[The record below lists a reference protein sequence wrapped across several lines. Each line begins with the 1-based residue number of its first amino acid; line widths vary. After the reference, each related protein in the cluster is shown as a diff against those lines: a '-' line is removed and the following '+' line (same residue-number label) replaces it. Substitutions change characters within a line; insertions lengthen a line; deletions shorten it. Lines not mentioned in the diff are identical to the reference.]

1 MSNSIAI
8 PPEVAGVLERHYTAE
23 FATRA
28 RDRTP
33 IAVPVA
39 PLWLPE
45 RGAILVSTGIGFPYK
60 AFNAR
65 RDPKVSLLYSN
76 PTAGG
81 LDDPPVVLVQGNAV
95 VSEIVTWDEELER
108 QWRKVWA
115 QSPKGIAGDAITRR
129 VFWWY
134 YMRLKITVEPVRI
147 RWWPGR
153 DMTAVPH
160 ESALP
165 GYENV
170 THADGPPH
178 PAGSPFADAPPPH
191 PAGSP
196 FADGPPPHPNAP
208 HPPGGRPHPGP
219 PPHPQ
224 HPERPEGAR

>member
-1 MSNSIAI
+1 MSNSTVI
-8 PPEVAGVLERHYTAE
+8 PTEVADVLERYFSAE

-76 PTAGG
+76 PTASG
-81 LDDPPVVLVQGNAV
+81 LEDAPVVLVQGNAV

-115 QSPKGIAGDAITRR
+115 QSPKGVGTDMISRR
-129 VFWWY
+129 LFWWY
-134 YMRLKITVEPVRI
+134 YLRLKITVEPTRI
-147 RWWPGR
+147 RWWPDG
-153 DMTAVPH
+153 DMTAVPR
-160 ESALP
+160 EVALP
-165 GYENV
+165 GVEPLVYP
-170 THADGPPH
+170 DGPP
-178 PAGSPFADAPPPH
+178 PPPGGH
-191 PAGSP
+191 PPGPGPRPPHA
-196 FADGPPPHPNAP
+196 GPPPHPP
-208 HPPGGRPHPGP
+208 GSHPGGP
-219 PPHPQ
+219 PP